1 MRCGRGLGL
10 GGRPGHARLFI
21 ARSAKGTVLLACLM
35 HRLARPR
42 SLSIA
47 GLRASECPIRA
58 GRWATR
64 PGRASVSRLCRHCRG
79 RYRCQHSVRL
89 NAPGLDAACLP
100 ASLYPVIVALMT
112 ADYESRLPIRDGT
125 ADACIARN
133 DSTVLCLLFRLS
145 KRMHASR
152 SRRMQ
157 QLMHPADC

>member
-1 MRCGRGLGL
+1 MLGCLSPGPRKGQSCSHASCTDLPDLGRY
-10 GGRPGHARLFI
+10 P
-21 ARSAKGTVLLACLM
+21 SQ
-35 HRLARPR
+35 
-42 SLSIA
+42 
-47 GLRASECPIRA
+47 ASEPQSAPIRA